1 MYLSTQI
8 MCRKMYLSTQIM
20 CRKMYSNIIFM
31 CRKMLAPLWKD
42 MYYSNL
48 KNGKSVKTE
57 NLLL

>member
-1 MYLSTQI
+1 

-42 MYYSNL
+42 MYYRNL

>member
-1 MYLSTQI
+1 
-8 MCRKMYLSTQIM
+8 MYLSTQIM

-48 KNGKSVKTE
+48 KNEKSVKTE

>member
-8 MCRKMYLSTQIM
+8 MCRKMYLSAQI
-20 CRKMYSNIIFM
+20 M

>member
-1 MYLSTQI
+1 
-8 MCRKMYLSTQIM
+8 MYLSTQIM

-57 NLLL
+57 SLLL